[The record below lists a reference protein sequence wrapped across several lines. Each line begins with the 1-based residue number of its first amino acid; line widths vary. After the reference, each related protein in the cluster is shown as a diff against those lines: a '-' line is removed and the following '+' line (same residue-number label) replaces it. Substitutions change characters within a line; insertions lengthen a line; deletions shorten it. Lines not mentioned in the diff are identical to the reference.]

1 MGGPRQATE
10 PSALRSSD
18 QRFRRSNIL
27 QLLKLPI
34 PRGNKNPVAVCAVT
48 GLERIQKHHAH
59 YHEYRGISTPLPA
72 RIRFRIRCRR
82 HPPKGS
88 FNRRTRKSI
97 DQHEFSYLIIEGDP
111 FDKDQFGFRPCDFDS
126 PTLKWAMNSA
136 TLIVVWGGQVPFSP
150 DRFAETLKAY
160 IRPGG
165 RIVIA
170 LIRDANHDEWFD
182 PCTEVAKVSSSSQSS
197 LGSSR
202 SSGSRGNSLALGF
215 ASHKN
220 PVRWFAHLSQSA
232 RGL

>member
-170 LIRDANHDEWFD
+170 LIRDANHDEWVRFAYEESREGVELFAIKGI
-182 PCTEVAKVSSSSQSS
+182 PGLPAGAKRQSCPT
-197 LGSSR
+197 
-202 SSGSRGNSLALGF
+202 SGTV
-215 ASHKN
+215 H
-220 PVRWFAHLSQSA
+220 
-232 RGL
+232 